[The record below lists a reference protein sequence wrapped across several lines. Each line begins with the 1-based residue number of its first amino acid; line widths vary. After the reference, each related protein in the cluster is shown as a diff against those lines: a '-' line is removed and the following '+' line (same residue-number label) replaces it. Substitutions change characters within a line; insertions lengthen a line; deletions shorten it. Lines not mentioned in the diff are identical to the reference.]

1 MTSPHAGPLRPRRA
15 RAACAGP
22 ALLCGAI
29 GGALAWQVRTRL
41 RDARV
46 LALEDELAV
55 LRHEGDALAA
65 ELRAEARTDPLT
77 RLANVR
83 QWQEQL
89 ALELERARRAGT
101 TVALALVDL
110 DRFKQ
115 VNDSRG
121 HAAGDALLREVA
133 AGFAQ
138 AVRSVDLV
146 ARVGGEEFAVAL
158 PDASTDDAVA
168 IVERLRTSL
177 AGAETCSAGLA
188 VWDGVESAEALQD
201 RADSALYRAKAQG
214 RDRLVVH

>member
-1 MTSPHAGPLRPRRA
+1 M
-15 RAACAGP
+15 
-22 ALLCGAI
+22 
-29 GGALAWQVRTRL
+29 
-41 RDARV
+41 
-46 LALEDELAV
+46 LALEDELAA

>member
-15 RAACAGP
+15 RPACAGP

-29 GGALAWQVRTRL
+29 GGALAWQVRTRV

-46 LALEDELAV
+46 LALEDELAA